1 MTDNIQNY
9 NNLVNRMDAFEVP
22 MTEVARFSI
31 WCISE
36 ILKKHGEFENY
47 SQEINV
53 LINVVEKHNKV
64 KDREFKKLQ
73 KRIKQ
78 IQANWR
84 GFYYPKRREAS

>member
-1 MTDNIQNY
+1 MGSEMCIRDRKNMTDNIQNY
-9 NNLVNRMDAFEVP
+9 NNLVDRMDAFEVP

-53 LINVVEKHNKV
+53 LINVVEKHNKL
-64 KDREFKKLQ
+64 KTREFKKLQ

-78 IQANWR
+78 IQAN
-84 GFYYPKRREAS
+84 